1 MPGSEGMKPAY
12 PGVKLTYDDYVQ
24 FPEDGKR
31 HELIDGEHV
40 VTPTPNRK
48 HQAVSGNL
56 LGLIWSHL
64 QQHPVGRV
72 YSAPFDVI
80 LSNFDVVEPDLL
92 YISRQRFAEI
102 ETSPW
107 VKGAPNLVV
116 EIGSPASRKRDAT
129 VKRRLYEGFGV
140 EEYWLVDPELD
151 TIDVYRSVDGRYQ
164 RTSQLT
170 AEQDDVLTTPLLPG
184 LELPLVKI
192 FED

>member
-116 EIGSPASRKRDAT
+116 EIGSPATRKRDAT